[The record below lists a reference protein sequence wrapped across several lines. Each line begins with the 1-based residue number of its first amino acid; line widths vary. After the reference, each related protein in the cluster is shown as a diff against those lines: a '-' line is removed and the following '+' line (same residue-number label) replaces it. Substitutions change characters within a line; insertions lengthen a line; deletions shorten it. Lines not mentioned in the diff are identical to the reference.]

1 VIVPAGSPTPSGL
14 AGWLVVDVPL
24 LVAGGGVVLAASILG
39 GVTGFGFSLVCAPL
53 LLLAGFPLADVV
65 VVNLT
70 ISGTTRLATLAKL
83 RHFVNR
89 RRAGWLVIGVVP
101 GLLLGFLVRDAVD
114 DAVLKVGAGALAVVV
129 AVYLMARPPAGR
141 SVDAGPPPRLHSGIA
156 GLLGGFLGITT
167 SLNGPPPVILLSRQR
182 AEPREFVADMA
193 VYLIVGNGLALLL
206 IHLGG
211 GLALDRLWLLLA
223 CWLPVALVGNA
234 VGLTYGS
241 RLPADL
247 FRVLTLCLVVVTG
260 LATVVTTLGGR

>member
-1 VIVPAGSPTPSGL
+1 
-14 AGWLVVDVPL
+14 VDLPL
-24 LVAGGGVVLAASILG
+24 LLAGGVVVLGASVLG

-70 ISGTTRLATLAKL
+70 IAGTTRLATVIRL

-89 RRAGWLVIGVVP
+89 RRAGWLVAGCVP

-114 DAVLKVGAGALAVVV
+114 DAVLKVVAGAV
-129 AVYLMARPPAGR
+129 AVLVATYLMVRPPAPR
-141 SVDAGPPPRLHSGIA
+141 PDDAGPPPRLHSGIA

-182 AEPREFVADMA
+182 AEQREFVADMA

-206 IHLGG
+206 LQLGG
-211 GLALDRLWLLLA
+211 GLPLDRVGLLLA
-223 CWLPVALVGNA
+223 CWLPVAVLGNA
-234 VGLTYGS
+234 VGLAYGS

-247 FRVLTLCLVVVTG
+247 FRLLTLCLVVVTG
-260 LATVVTTLGGR
+260 LATVVTTLA

>member
-1 VIVPAGSPTPSGL
+1 MDVSL
-14 AGWLVVDVPL
+14 LVV
-24 LVAGGGVVLAASILG
+24 GGIVVLGASILG

-70 ISGTTRLATLAKL
+70 IAGTTRLATLVKL

-89 RRAGWLVIGVVP
+89 RRAGWLVLGVVP
-101 GLLLGFLVRDAVD
+101 GLALGFLVRDAVD
-114 DAVLKVGAGALAVVV
+114 DAVLKVGAGGIAVLV
-129 AVYLMARPPAGR
+129 AAYLMFRPPAPRAG
-141 SVDAGPPPRLHSGIA
+141 DAGPPPRLHSGIA

-211 GLALDRLWLLLA
+211 GLALDRLGLLLA
-223 CWLPVALVGNA
+223 SWLPVALLGNG
-234 VGLTYGS
+234 VGLVYGS

-247 FRVLTLCLVVVTG
+247 FRVLTLCLVMVTG
-260 LATVVTTLGGR
+260 LATVVTTLA